1 MGESVKNNLSV
12 DVGVWK
18 SLNKLGSRPFTYER
32 GNCVGKV
39 SSANVLITSRQRHI
53 LTEVIPLLSPKGV
66 PSLDVAWCSTGLQLS
81 NCAAVPTQELYP
93 SWYSRPVRGP
103 ALFTH

>member
-18 SLNKLGSRPFTYER
+18 SLNKLGSRLFTYDR

-39 SSANVLITSRQRHI
+39 SSASVLMTSRQRHI
-53 LTEVIPLLSPKGV
+53 LTEVIPYSPKGV
-66 PSLDVAWCSTGLQLS
+66 LSLVSLGVALLG
-81 NCAAVPTQELYP
+81 N
-93 SWYSRPVRGP
+93 
-103 ALFTH
+103 